1 MRHQHISFIKSV
13 IRIVGYALLP
23 FNMSM
28 AGVALV
34 VSEVVG
40 VLEEVGHE

>member
-13 IRIVGYALLP
+13 IRLVGYALLP
-23 FNMSM
+23 FNISM
-28 AGVALV
+28 AAIVLI

-40 VLEEVGHE
+40 VLEEVGHD